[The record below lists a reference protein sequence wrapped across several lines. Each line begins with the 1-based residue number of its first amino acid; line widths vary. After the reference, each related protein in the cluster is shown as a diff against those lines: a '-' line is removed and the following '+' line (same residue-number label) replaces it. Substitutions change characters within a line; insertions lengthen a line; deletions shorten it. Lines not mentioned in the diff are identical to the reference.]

1 MDVDVVQS
9 STPDETLPATN
20 ALPLL
25 IVEYD
30 RIDFSLPSRKV
41 LSVRCSATVCATTAQ
56 VLSKII
62 GFASALED
70 FTSGIVY

>member
-9 STPDETLPATN
+9 STLDETLPATN

-30 RIDFSLPSRKV
+30 RIDFLLPSWKV
-41 LSVRCSATVCATTAQ
+41 LPASCSATVCVTTAH
-56 VLSKII
+56 VLLKII
-62 GFASALED
+62 GFLSALED
-70 FTSGIVY
+70 CTSGIVY